1 MKLLEL
7 LFIFIKIGSI
17 SFGGGYAMIPF
28 LQYEVVNRGWLTEQE
43 IMDMVGMSQITPGPI
58 ATNMAT
64 FVGYNEVGII
74 GAIVATIGV
83 TIPPM
88 IMVILVTKY
97 VIKKLPD
104 DIRITIFMGLQPIVI
119 GLIFCSTVSLASTTM
134 LITDVASNI
143 KIDILPF
150 LITIVSF
157 IVLVKYKLSPIKLII
172 ASAIIGAVIL

>member
-28 LQYEVVNRGWLTEQE
+28 LQYEVVSRGWLTDQE

-64 FVGYNEVGII
+64 FVGYNEAGIV
-74 GAIVATIGV
+74 GAIIATIGV

-97 VIKKLPD
+97 IIKKLPD
-104 DIRITIFMGLQPIVI
+104 DIRVTVFMGLQPIVI
-119 GLIFCSTVSLASTTM
+119 GLIFYSTLSLASATM
-134 LITDVASNI
+134 LITDIDNNI
-143 KIDILPF
+143 KIDIVSL
-150 LITIVSF
+150 LITIMSF
-157 IVLVKYKLSPIKLII
+157 ILLIKYKVSPIKLII
-172 ASAIIGAVIL
+172 SSAIIGALIL